1 MKKIFFVFMISF
13 LLSAPAIA
21 VGGLDTFLSNLNI
34 RAQAD
39 LGRFCATVSAN
50 FGVPEAR
57 VRVVLDTVREPAA
70 AFMVFQLSR
79 QPTEK
84 IIEVY
89 QARKDKGWGV
99 IAKEL
104 GIKPGS
110 AEFHAL
116 KRGDFSFD
124 VEPSEDPG
132 IGKGKG
138 KGKGK
143 DKGKHK

>member
-21 VGGLDTFLSNLNI
+21 VGRLDTFLSNLNI

-39 LGRFCATVSAN
+39 LGRFCATVSVN

-70 AFMVFQLSR
+70 AFMVFQLDQLSR
-79 QPTEK
+79 QPTDK
-84 IIEVY
+84 VIEVY

-110 AEFHAL
+110 AEFRAL
-116 KRGDFSFD
+116 KRGDFRFD

-132 IGKGKG
+132 KGKG
-138 KGKGK
+138 KGKGQ
-143 DKGKHK
+143 GKHK